1 MPRGAEKITV
11 SAVRTKSKRGRSMKQ
26 IIRFFSA
33 VALMLSVGIFSC
45 VAYGDIQLPDEY
57 SVVAGSGADIGESV
71 FSASA
76 SASPQGEYELEVKA
90 FGVFPVKTARVKV
103 SQRRYVTVGG
113 EIFGI
118 RLYTRGVLI
127 VGSEEIETASGA
139 VDPAARA
146 GLKKGDIILEING
159 SPVSRNNDIS
169 SAVESSGGDEVE
181 LLIERAGKKQTVKL
195 LPARSKVDSKF
206 KAGLWVRDSSAGIGT
221 VTFYDRK
228 NGIFA
233 GLGHAVC
240 DVDTGEEL
248 PISGGDAVNAAVKG
262 CYKGKDGSPG
272 ELCGVFAPGEIG
284 ALYENCGIGV
294 YGAFSELPKTVEMP
308 VAIADEVKT
317 GKAQIIS
324 TVDADGP
331 QYYDI
336 EITKIYTK
344 SGQRNMI
351 IEVRDKRLIEK
362 TGGIVQGMSGS
373 PIVQN
378 GMLVGAVTHVFIN
391 DPLKGYAIFAQ
402 TMAEEAERIS
412 SPGYSAAS

>member
-1 MPRGAEKITV
+1 
-11 SAVRTKSKRGRSMKQ
+11 
-26 IIRFFSA
+26 
-33 VALMLSVGIFSC
+33 MLSVFPE
-45 VAYGDIQLPDEY
+45 IQLPDEY
-57 SVVAGSGADIGESV
+57 CVVAGSGAEIGESV

-76 SASPQGEYELEVKA
+76 AASPQGDYELEVKA
-90 FGVFPVKTARVKV
+90 FGLFPVKTARVKV

-113 EIFGI
+113 RIFGI

-127 VGSEEIETASGA
+127 VGSEEIDTAAGA
-139 VDPAARA
+139 VSPAARA

-159 SPVSRNNDIS
+159 APVSRNNDIS
-169 SAVESSGGDEVE
+169 SAVESSGGDEIE
-181 LLIERAGKKQTVKL
+181 LLIERAGKKQTVSL
-195 LPARSKVDSKF
+195 LPARSRTDKKF

-240 DVDTGEEL
+240 DVDTGEVL
-248 PISGGDAVNAAVKG
+248 PISGGDAVNAAIKG

-284 ALYENCGIGV
+284 ELYENCGIGV
-294 YGAFSELPKTVEMP
+294 YGAFEALPQGEEIP
-308 VAIADEVKT
+308 VAIIDEVKT

-324 TVDADGP
+324 TVDGNGP

-336 EITKIYTK
+336 EITKLYTK
-344 SGQRNMI
+344 SGQRNMTV
-351 IEVRDKRLIEK
+351 EVCDERLIEK

-373 PIVQN
+373 PIIQN
-378 GMLVGAVTHVFIN
+378 GMLVGAVTHVFVN
-391 DPLKGYAIFAQ
+391 DPRKGYAIFAQ
-402 TMAEEAERIS
+402 TMIDEAERIS
-412 SPGYSAAS
+412 SPGYSDAA

>member
-1 MPRGAEKITV
+1 MRQA
-11 SAVRTKSKRGRSMKQ
+11 
-26 IIRFFSA
+26 IRFFSA

-45 VAYGDIQLPDEY
+45 VAYGEIQLPDEY
-57 SVVAGSGADIGESV
+57 CVVAGSGAEIGESV

-76 SASPQGEYELEVKA
+76 AASPQGDYELEVKA
-90 FGVFPVKTARVKV
+90 FGLFPVKTARVKV

-113 EIFGI
+113 GIFGI

-127 VGSEEIETASGA
+127 VGSEEIDTAAGA
-139 VDPAARA
+139 VSPAARA

-159 SPVSRNNDIS
+159 APVSRNNDIS
-169 SAVESSGGDEVE
+169 SAVESSGGDEIE
-181 LLIERAGKKQTVKL
+181 LLIERAGKRQTVSL
-195 LPARSKVDSKF
+195 LPARSRTDKKF

-240 DVDTGEEL
+240 DVDTGEVL
-248 PISGGDAVNAAVKG
+248 PISGGDAVNAAIKG

-284 ALYENCGIGV
+284 ELYENCGIGV
-294 YGAFSELPKTVEMP
+294 YGAFEALPQGEEIP
-308 VAIADEVKT
+308 VAIIDEVKT

-324 TVDADGP
+324 TVDGNGP

-336 EITKIYTK
+336 EITKLYTK
-344 SGQRNMI
+344 SGQRNMTV
-351 IEVRDKRLIEK
+351 EVCDERLIEK

-373 PIVQN
+373 PIIQN
-378 GMLVGAVTHVFIN
+378 GMLVGAVTHVFVN
-391 DPLKGYAIFAQ
+391 DPRKGYAIFAQ
-402 TMAEEAERIS
+402 TMIDEAERIS
-412 SPGYSAAS
+412 SPGYSDAA

>member
-1 MPRGAEKITV
+1 MRQV
-11 SAVRTKSKRGRSMKQ
+11 
-26 IIRFFSA
+26 IRFFSA

-45 VAYGDIQLPDEY
+45 VAYGEIQLPDEY
-57 SVVAGSGADIGESV
+57 CVVAGSGAEIGESV

-76 SASPQGEYELEVKA
+76 AASPQGDYELEVKA
-90 FGVFPVKTARVKV
+90 FGLFPVKTARVKV

-113 EIFGI
+113 GIFGI

-127 VGSEEIETASGA
+127 VGSEEIDTASGA
-139 VDPAARA
+139 VSPAARA

-159 SPVSRNNDIS
+159 APVSRNNDIS
-169 SAVESSGGDEVE
+169 SAVESSGGDEIE
-181 LLIERAGKKQTVKL
+181 LLIERAGKRQTVSL
-195 LPARSKVDSKF
+195 LPARSRTDKKF

-240 DVDTGEEL
+240 DVDTGEVL
-248 PISGGDAVNAAVKG
+248 PISGGDAVNAAIKG

-284 ALYENCGIGV
+284 ELYENCGIGV
-294 YGAFSELPKTVEMP
+294 YGAFETLPQGEEIP
-308 VAIADEVKT
+308 VAIIDEVKT

-324 TVDADGP
+324 TVDGNGP

-336 EITKIYTK
+336 EITKLYTK
-344 SGQRNMI
+344 SGQRNMTV
-351 IEVRDKRLIEK
+351 EVCDERLIEK

-373 PIVQN
+373 PIIQN
-378 GMLVGAVTHVFIN
+378 GMLVGAVTHVFVN
-391 DPLKGYAIFAQ
+391 DPRKGYAIFAQ
-402 TMAEEAERIS
+402 TMIDEAERIS
-412 SPGYSAAS
+412 SPGYSDAA

>member
-1 MPRGAEKITV
+1 M
-11 SAVRTKSKRGRSMKQ
+11 
-26 IIRFFSA
+26 
-33 VALMLSVGIFSC
+33 
-45 VAYGDIQLPDEY
+45 
-57 SVVAGSGADIGESV
+57 
-71 FSASA
+71 
-76 SASPQGEYELEVKA
+76 
-90 FGVFPVKTARVKV
+90 
-103 SQRRYVTVGG
+103 
-113 EIFGI
+113 
-118 RLYTRGVLI
+118 
-127 VGSEEIETASGA
+127 
-139 VDPAARA
+139 
-146 GLKKGDIILEING
+146 
-159 SPVSRNNDIS
+159 
-169 SAVESSGGDEVE
+169 
-181 LLIERAGKKQTVKL
+181 KL

-284 ALYENCGIGV
+284 ELYENCGIGV
-294 YGAFSELPKTVEMP
+294 YGAFSELPKTGEMP
-308 VAIADEVKT
+308 VAIVDEVKT

>member
-1 MPRGAEKITV
+1 
-11 SAVRTKSKRGRSMKQ
+11 MKQ

-169 SAVESSGGDEVE
+169 SAVESSGGD
-181 LLIERAGKKQTVKL
+181 
-195 LPARSKVDSKF
+195 
-206 KAGLWVRDSSAGIGT
+206 
-221 VTFYDRK
+221 
-228 NGIFA
+228 
-233 GLGHAVC
+233 
-240 DVDTGEEL
+240 
-248 PISGGDAVNAAVKG
+248 AVNAAVKG
-262 CYKGKDGSPG
+262 CYKGKDGSLG

-284 ALYENCGIGV
+284 ELYENCGIGV
-294 YGAFSELPKTVEMP
+294 YGAFGELPKTGEMP

>member
-1 MPRGAEKITV
+1 
-11 SAVRTKSKRGRSMKQ
+11 
-26 IIRFFSA
+26 
-33 VALMLSVGIFSC
+33 ML
-45 VAYGDIQLPDEY
+45 Y
-57 SVVAGSGADIGESV
+57 
-71 FSASA
+71 
-76 SASPQGEYELEVKA
+76 
-90 FGVFPVKTARVKV
+90 
-103 SQRRYVTVGG
+103 
-113 EIFGI
+113 
-118 RLYTRGVLI
+118 
-127 VGSEEIETASGA
+127 
-139 VDPAARA
+139 
-146 GLKKGDIILEING
+146 IILEING

-284 ALYENCGIGV
+284 ELYENCGIGV
-294 YGAFSELPKTVEMP
+294 YGAFSELPKTGEMP

>member
-1 MPRGAEKITV
+1 MRQV
-11 SAVRTKSKRGRSMKQ
+11 
-26 IIRFFSA
+26 IRFFSA

-45 VAYGDIQLPDEY
+45 VAYGEIQLPDEY
-57 SVVAGSGADIGESV
+57 CVVAGSGAEIGESV

-76 SASPQGEYELEVKA
+76 AASPQGDYELEVKA
-90 FGVFPVKTARVKV
+90 FGLFPVKTARVKV

-113 EIFGI
+113 GIFGI

-284 ALYENCGIGV
+284 ELYENCGIGV
-294 YGAFSELPKTVEMP
+294 YGAFGELPKTGEMP

-324 TVDADGP
+324 TVDADGISEHRAWRAVYADGP

>member
-1 MPRGAEKITV
+1 MPSVAEKISV
-11 SAVRTKSKRGRSMKQ
+11 SEIGQLKKRGRRMRQ
-26 IIRFFSA
+26 VIRFFSA
-33 VALMLSVGIFSC
+33 VALMLSVGVFSC
-45 VAYGDIQLPDEY
+45 VAYGEIQLPDEY
-57 SVVAGSGADIGESV
+57 CVVAGSGAEIGESV

-76 SASPQGEYELEVKA
+76 AASPQGDYELEVKA
-90 FGVFPVKTARVKV
+90 FGLFPVKTARVKV

-127 VGSEEIETASGA
+127 VGSEEIDTAAGA
-139 VDPAARA
+139 VSPAARA

-159 SPVSRNNDIS
+159 APVSRNNDIS
-169 SAVESSGGDEVE
+169 SAVESSGGDEIE
-181 LLIERAGKKQTVKL
+181 LLIERAGKRQTVSL
-195 LPARSKVDSKF
+195 LPARSRTDKKF

-240 DVDTGEEL
+240 DVDTGEVL
-248 PISGGDAVNAAVKG
+248 PISGGDAVNAAIKG

-284 ALYENCGIGV
+284 ELYENCGIGV
-294 YGAFSELPKTVEMP
+294 YGAFEALPQGEEIP
-308 VAIADEVKT
+308 VAIIDEVKT

-324 TVDADGP
+324 TVDGNGP

-336 EITKIYTK
+336 EITKLYTK
-344 SGQRNMI
+344 SGQRNMTV
-351 IEVRDKRLIEK
+351 EVCDERLIEK

-373 PIVQN
+373 PIIQN
-378 GMLVGAVTHVFIN
+378 GMLVGAVTHVFVN
-391 DPLKGYAIFAQ
+391 DPRKGYAIFAQ
-402 TMAEEAERIS
+402 TMIDEAERIS
-412 SPGYSAAS
+412 SPGYSDAA

>member
-1 MPRGAEKITV
+1 M
-11 SAVRTKSKRGRSMKQ
+11 
-26 IIRFFSA
+26 
-33 VALMLSVGIFSC
+33 
-45 VAYGDIQLPDEY
+45 
-57 SVVAGSGADIGESV
+57 
-71 FSASA
+71 
-76 SASPQGEYELEVKA
+76 
-90 FGVFPVKTARVKV
+90 
-103 SQRRYVTVGG
+103 
-113 EIFGI
+113 
-118 RLYTRGVLI
+118 
-127 VGSEEIETASGA
+127 
-139 VDPAARA
+139 
-146 GLKKGDIILEING
+146 
-159 SPVSRNNDIS
+159 
-169 SAVESSGGDEVE
+169 
-181 LLIERAGKKQTVKL
+181 
-195 LPARSKVDSKF
+195 
-206 KAGLWVRDSSAGIGT
+206 
-221 VTFYDRK
+221 
-228 NGIFA
+228 
-233 GLGHAVC
+233 
-240 DVDTGEEL
+240 
-248 PISGGDAVNAAVKG
+248 
-262 CYKGKDGSPG
+262 
-272 ELCGVFAPGEIG
+272 FAPGEIG
-284 ALYENCGIGV
+284 ELYENCGIGV
-294 YGAFSELPKTVEMP
+294 YGAFSELPKTGEMP